1 MSEAILSASELKK
14 SYAGGGAGRFVHAVR
29 EISLQVERG
38 ETLAIVGESGCGKST
53 LARLLVGLEAPDMG
67 AIQNHSG
74 ASIPMVFQD
83 SLGSLNPRRAVRDL
97 IVEPILIR
105 EKRIRSTPTDHVV
118 ARDLAISAGLQDE
131 HLTRLPHQLSGG
143 QRQRVNIAR
152 ALAADAKVLVLD
164 EPLSALDVSIQAQI
178 LNLLVDLQE
187 SRKISIIFI
196 SHDLSVVRYFAH
208 RTMVLYLGRVVESG
222 KTDEIMARPLHPY
235 TQALLA
241 ADPSV
246 ADSVAGSVSVAE
258 GASGQSPRL
267 QGEPPSPYEIQ
278 PGCAFASRCSIADAG
293 CQKAI
298 PPLQNFQNRA
308 IACFKA
314 DRTLG

>member
-1 MSEAILSASELKK
+1 MNDVILSASELQK

-29 EISLQVERG
+29 EISLRVDRG

-53 LARLLVGLEAPDMG
+53 LARLLVGLEAPDQG
-67 AIQNHSG
+67 TIQNHSG

-83 SLGSLNPRRAVRDL
+83 SLGSLNPRRMVRDL

-105 EKRIRSTPTDHVV
+105 ENRIRSTPDDHAV
-118 ARDLAISAGLQDE
+118 ARELAHSAGLQDE
-131 HLTRLPHQLSGG
+131 HLGRLPHQLSGG

-152 ALAADAKVLVLD
+152 ALAADAKILVLD

-178 LNLLVDLQE
+178 LNLLVELQE
-187 SRKISIIFI
+187 TRKISIVFI

-208 RTMVLYLGRVVESG
+208 RTMVLYLGRVVEAG
-222 KTDEIMARPLHPY
+222 RTDEIMGTPLHPY
-235 TQALLA
+235 TKALLA

-246 ADSVAGSVSVAE
+246 ELSADMSANLAGKAGPIS
-258 GASGQSPRL
+258 RL
-267 QGEPPSPYEIQ
+267 QGEPPSPYEIL
-278 PGCAFASRCSIADAG
+278 PGCAFASRCPIADAG
-293 CQKAI
+293 CLAHV

-314 DRTLG
+314 DRALG